1 MKRRLWLASILLG
14 SVLFF
19 AGCADNDEGALDN
32 ELGSEE
38 AQAGVSEELPE
49 PPGLRVLAG
58 DEEIEVVRGAYSW
71 SVDNKDGTITAIEA
85 DTAAPPDLVRTLSPV
100 TVSSD
105 ETVELDFETEPDTYT
120 VRIWEEDYKVSSER
134 DDVLLSV
141 EGVVIYEVLANW
153 SQGTSTYVFTLEIE

>member
-1 MKRRLWLASILLG
+1 MKRRLWLASILLV
-14 SVLFF
+14 SLSLF
-19 AGCADNDEGALDN
+19 AGCADNDEGVLKS

-38 AQAGVSEELPE
+38 AQAGVPEELPE

-58 DEEIEVVRGAYSW
+58 NEEIEVVRGTYSW
-71 SVDNKDGTITAIEA
+71 SVHNKDGTITAIEA
-85 DTAAPPDLVRTLSPV
+85 DNAAPPDLVRALSPL

-105 ETVELDFETEPDTYT
+105 ETVELNFETEPDIYT
-120 VRIWEEDYKVSSER
+120 VRIWDEDYKVSSER

-153 SQGTSTYVFTLEIE
+153 AQGTSTYVFTLEIE